1 MSNLITGKDSLA
13 GKLKGRPAWWF
24 LGAVAAALVAIL
36 SVGTASA
43 HIEHP
48 GTYTGDVAAS
58 GDCGGGTVTV
68 MTRADGGDIAE
79 VSVTDLMVDGE
90 AISGSATFDAGTV
103 EIHHDGDSFT
113 AYFDV
118 EGHQVEVSGA
128 FVDGGAGGLEGSVTV
143 TPSTCGALAYSAVAG
158 ATVAPTALPS
168 TGTGSSSSDST
179 GAPWAL
185 IASALALLGLGA
197 GVVFLRRRTA

>member
-43 HIEHP
+43 HLEHP
-48 GTYTGDVAAS
+48 GTYTGDIEAAD
-58 GDCGGGTVTV
+58 DCGGGTVSVT
-68 MTRADGGDIAE
+68 TDATGENITG
-79 VSVTDLMVDGE
+79 VSVTDFMVNGE
-90 AISGSATFDAGTV
+90 AVTGSATIDTGTV
-103 EIHHDGDSFT
+103 PVDEDTKSFEG

-118 EGHQVEVSGA
+118 GGVQVGISGTFDNDA
-128 FVDGGAGGLEGSVTV
+128 GTLAGGVDAN
-143 TPSTCGALAYSAVAG
+143 PSTCSTAAYSAVAG

-168 TGTGSSSSDST
+168 TGTGSSSGDST

-197 GVVFLRRRTA
+197 GVVFLRRRAA